1 MYMYVRVSVCVCILV
16 RYPVLLM
23 VQCKRCGL
31 EKQHLFS
38 LSGFETVSP
47 HIQRIPAVCVC
58 VSMSTEVLPLP

>member
-1 MYMYVRVSVCVCILV
+1 MRLVICICTYVCVCVHVCILV

-58 VSMSTEVLPLP
+58 EYVY